1 MSEQIERIKALS
13 RKLNRVVPYL
23 FPNPRK
29 GRFQGCRL
37 RDFRKAWLTACK
49 KAGLLGM
56 LRHDFRRSAVRN
68 LVRSG
73 IGETVAMKISGHK
86 TRSVFDRYN
95 ITSDADL
102 REAARKLH
110 GHNLG
115 TMPAL
120 TPSNPPVST
129 LQISH
134 APVAQLDR
142 AAVS

>member
-1 MSEQIERIKALS
+1 MRHER
-13 RKLNRVVPYL
+13 VTYL

-29 GRFQGCRL
+29 GPFQGSRL

-49 KAGLLGM
+49 KAGLTGM
-56 LRHDFRRSAVRN
+56 LRHDFRRSAVSN
-68 LVRSG
+68 VVRSG
-73 IGETVAMKISGHK
+73 GGKMVAMKISGHK
-86 TRSVFDRYN
+86 THSAFDRYN
-95 ITSDADL
+95 ITYDADL

-110 GHNLG
+110 GPNLG
-115 TMPAL
+115 TLPAL
-120 TPSNPPVST
+120 APSNPPVSA